1 MSIVTKNAL
10 RVLAT
15 ALSFLTIAAIP
26 SVVLAQQGIV
36 AACAPDVKAQ
46 CAGHKSGEGRMACI
60 KMHFRDFSLRC
71 QLALVKQAAVRK
83 ACKADAEKNCAD
95 IEPGGG
101 RIEACVKDRFADL
114 SDGCKETISQA
125 AGKS

>member
-1 MSIVTKNAL
+1 MLCAYL
-10 RVLAT
+10 RL
-15 ALSFLTIAAIP
+15 LCLFLTIAAIP
-26 SVVLAQQGIV
+26 SVVLAQQDMV

-46 CAGHKSGEGRMACI
+46 CARTSGEGRIACV
-60 KMHFRDFSLRC
+60 KTRFKDFSLRC
-71 QLALVKQAAVRK
+71 QLALVKRAAIKK
-83 ACKADAEKNCAD
+83 ACKADVEKNCAN

-101 RIEACVKDRFADL
+101 RIEACLKDHFADV

>member
-46 CAGHKSGEGRMACI
+46 CAGHKPGEGRLACI
-60 KMHFRDFSLRC
+60 KMHFRDFSLHC
-71 QLALVKQAAVRK
+71 QLALVKQAAIKK
-83 ACKADAEKNCAD
+83 ACKADAEKNCA
-95 IEPGGG
+95 
-101 RIEACVKDRFADL
+101 RIL
-114 SDGCKETISQA
+114 SQGA
-125 AGKS
+125 AVSRPA

>member
-1 MSIVTKNAL
+1 MSITTKNAL

-26 SVVLAQQGIV
+26 SVVLAQQDMV

-46 CAGHKSGEGRMACI
+46 CARTSGEGRIACV
-60 KMHFRDFSLRC
+60 KTRFEDFSLRC
-71 QLALVKQAAVRK
+71 QLALVKRAAIKK
-83 ACKADAEKNCAD
+83 ACKADVEKKCAN

-101 RIEACVKDRFADL
+101 RIEACLKDHFADV